1 MEKKII
7 RLLQYRRHELM
18 NQLQIIQGYIQIN
31 KLELAID
38 KIGEIVESYEQERR
52 LFHLDIP
59 KFTWWLFTFSLDK
72 NLFPLKYEILNFSQG
87 IEHLDHTILSK
98 SKEMIEQLCNSVNHK
113 QISEGKV
120 KLIER
125 EENMTIQIELL
136 GDFSLL
142 QKRQFNVKTVSYTIE
157 NNKITATH
165 SVALHKKV

>member
-1 MEKKII
+1 MEKKVI

-59 KFTWWLFTFSLDK
+59 KFTWWLFTFTLDK
-72 NLFPLKYEILNFSQG
+72 NWFPLTYEILNFSQT

-98 SKEMIEQLCNSVNHK
+98 SEEMFERLFNCVNHK
-113 QISEGKV
+113 QISEGKI
-120 KLIER
+120 KLIEQG
-125 EENMTIQIELL
+125 ENMTIQIELL

-157 NNKITATH
+157 NNKMTAIH